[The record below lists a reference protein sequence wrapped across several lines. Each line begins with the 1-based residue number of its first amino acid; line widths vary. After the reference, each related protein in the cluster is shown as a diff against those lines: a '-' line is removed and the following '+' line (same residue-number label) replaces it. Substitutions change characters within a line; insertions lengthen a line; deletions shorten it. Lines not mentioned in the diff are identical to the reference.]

1 MVAVVSVATVAV
13 AAVVV
18 VVAGSAVVDPH
29 ATSHNQVV
37 DHRSPERAADGRLI
51 ETIFKELHEFFG
63 IRT

>member
-1 MVAVVSVATVAV
+1 MVA
-13 AAVVV
+13 